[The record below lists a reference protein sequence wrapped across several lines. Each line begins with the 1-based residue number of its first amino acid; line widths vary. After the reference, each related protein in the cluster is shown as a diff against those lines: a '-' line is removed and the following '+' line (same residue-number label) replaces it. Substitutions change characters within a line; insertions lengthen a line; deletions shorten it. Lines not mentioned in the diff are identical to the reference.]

1 MAETHALNLT
11 LYPHRSLGSQGFKIL
26 MAVIT
31 LVCGVNAL
39 RFLALNAWPVAL
51 FLLLDVALV
60 YWAFKA
66 NYLSARRYEQL
77 TISRGELHVRQV
89 SHLGRAQEHVFNA
102 HWVRV
107 NCEQINQVQN
117 RLLLISSGKKL
128 EIGSFLAPFEREDV
142 KFEIERGLSRSR
154 AS

>member
-1 MAETHALNLT
+1 MAETQALNLR
-11 LYPHRSLGSQGFKIL
+11 LYPHRSLGPKGFKIL
-26 MAVIT
+26 MAAIT
-31 LVCGVNAL
+31 LICGVNAL
-39 RFLALNAWPVAL
+39 RFLVLNAWPVAL

-77 TISRGELHVRQV
+77 TINKGELHVRQV
-89 SHLGRAQEHVFNA
+89 SHVGRAQDHVFNA

-107 NCEQINQVQN
+107 MCEQLNQVQN
-117 RLLLISSGKKL
+117 RLVLVSHGQKL

-142 KFEIERGLSRSR
+142 KTEIERGLSRAR
-154 AS
+154 ET